1 MAIELTMPQ
10 MGYDMQEGTV
20 VRWLKAEGDDVG
32 KGDLIAEI
40 ETDKAVVEFQSYAD
54 GKLHRILVP
63 EGDTVPVGAP
73 IALVGEEGEVPAAAP
88 APPPPAPEAAEQE
101 PPAMQ
106 VPAPPLPD
114 PVPPPPPARS
124 EDDHV
129 RASPVARRI
138 AEERGIDLA
147 QLSGTGPGGRI
158 TREDVEQAG
167 APGAD
172 EWSATDGAI
181 APEAGPEAET
191 DEPAAAA
198 EEEPA
203 AGAVPLPGGPVDAG
217 MDEPVAAAEEEPAAE
232 AVPLPGGPAGPE
244 MDEPVAAAEEEP
256 AAEAVPLPSGPV
268 DAGMDEPVAAAE
280 EEPAAEAVPLPAAPA
295 EPEAEDPA
303 AVATDAGT
311 GEASD
316 AEPLSRMRR
325 QIVRVTVGSKTE
337 IPHFYV
343 STEIDMT
350 GAMEMRGQIN
360 ASPAF
365 EGARVSV
372 NDMILKA
379 CVDAL
384 RSHPKFNA
392 SFTPEGI
399 RMNEA
404 INIGMAVAGQESLI
418 VPAISGAQDMS
429 LREIAVAS
437 RDLAERAKGGTITAG
452 EYTSGTF
459 TVSNLGMFDV
469 SAFVAIIH
477 PPQAAVLAVGSVA
490 RRPVVRGDRVEI
502 ADLMT
507 ATVSADH
514 RVVDGAEGALF
525 VGEIKSILENPYRLL
540 V

>member
-1 MAIELTMPQ
+1 M
-10 MGYDMQEGTV
+10 
-20 VRWLKAEGDDVG
+20 
-32 KGDLIAEI
+32 
-40 ETDKAVVEFQSYAD
+40 
-54 GKLHRILVP
+54 
-63 EGDTVPVGAP
+63 
-73 IALVGEEGEVPAAAP
+73 
-88 APPPPAPEAAEQE
+88 
-101 PPAMQ
+101 
-106 VPAPPLPD
+106 
-114 PVPPPPPARS
+114 
-124 EDDHV
+124 
-129 RASPVARRI
+129 
-138 AEERGIDLA
+138 
-147 QLSGTGPGGRI
+147 PGG
-158 TREDVEQAG
+158 TAG
-167 APGAD
+167 S
-172 EWSATDGAI
+172 E
-181 APEAGPEAET
+181 
-191 DEPAAAA
+191 
-198 EEEPA
+198 
-203 AGAVPLPGGPVDAG
+203 
-217 MDEPVAAAEEEPAAE
+217 MDEPVAE
-232 AVPLPGGPAGPE
+232 AVPLPGGPAESE
-244 MDEPVAAAEEEP
+244 MDEPLAAA
-256 AAEAVPLPSGPV
+256 A
-268 DAGMDEPVAAAE
+268 
-280 EEPAAEAVPLPAAPA
+280 EEPAAEAVPLPAGPA
-295 EPEAEDPA
+295 ESEADEPA
-303 AVATDAGT
+303 AVVTDAGT
-311 GEASD
+311 DETSD

-392 SFTPEGI
+392 SFSPEGI